1 MTRKQNSLPRIPV
14 RGTVHSYWVQQREK
28 RLAARKPKRRGA
40 RHKAQAHKPLDLWT
54 PVG

>member
-1 MTRKQNSLPRIPV
+1 
-14 RGTVHSYWVQQREK
+14 VHSYWVQQREK

-40 RHKAQAHKPLDLWT
+40 SHKPQAHKPLDLWT